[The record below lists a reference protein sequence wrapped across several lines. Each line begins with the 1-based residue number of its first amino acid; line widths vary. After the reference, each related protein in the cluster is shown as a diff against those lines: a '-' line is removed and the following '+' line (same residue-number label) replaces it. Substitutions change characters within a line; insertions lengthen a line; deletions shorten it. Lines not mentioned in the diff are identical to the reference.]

1 MGTLMSVIHA
11 LPGTTFSNPREK
23 EDYNSSG
30 QAALTLEELDTWLA
44 HRILGEYHNAVHSE
58 LGCPPLKQYIDG
70 ILGTDDAP
78 GISAVPI
85 AMDPERLRIDFLP
98 YEGRTVQAEGIEWD
112 KIQYQS
118 GVLVRWISAK
128 EPGMK
133 RYGRRFI
140 VRRDC
145 ARASRFSRVGRSFSG
160 LRGGA

>member
-1 MGTLMSVIHA
+1 MGTLMSAIHA

-58 LGCPPLKQYIDG
+58 LGCPPLKQYFDG

-85 AMDPERLRIDFLP
+85 AIDPERLRIDFLP
-98 YEGRTVQAEGIEWD
+98 YEGRTDRG
-112 KIQYQS
+112 
-118 GVLVRWISAK
+118 L
-128 EPGMK
+128 
-133 RYGRRFI
+133 
-140 VRRDC
+140 
-145 ARASRFSRVGRSFSG
+145 RASNGTRSNTGPVCSFAGSARKSR
-160 LRGGA
+160 A